1 MNSDLLK
8 IGQVIEVRG
17 QRIKIKVFQN
27 KNAALLFCN
36 GDIIKNI
43 CVGNLVKV
51 SKGYSSI
58 ICKVEGEY
66 IQELCKE
73 ENSSK
78 RFQKISDSIERIVE
92 VNVIGIIQNEL
103 FQKGIIEIPLIF
115 SDVHLL
121 TKEELNH
128 IFKFFTSIDKAISV
142 GDVLAYEDYK
152 LFVDIQNLFASHIGI
167 FGNTGSGKSN
177 TLAKIYTE
185 LFRKCNDFS
194 NFNKSNF
201 LFIDFNGEYT
211 AAFNCIKNRKV
222 YRLSTRTDTGD
233 KIPFAKSIFSD
244 LEFWSIICE
253 ATEKT
258 QTPFLKRCINL
269 YKLLLNNYKKENWRD
284 YISTEFKSLIDHYF
298 DTPILIKEKQLM
310 FFNVLQLILMNTSKI
325 QILFNSVE
333 IFAKTSTLRINKTNY
348 LNSKDDFDKEFAQ
361 KILDE
366 FTDENLAVINEC
378 ILFRFSMYYNY
389 LKELSCNYIIDEHIA
404 PLIKRFDT
412 RSNDL
417 LKLFDFQDNYKHS
430 QVEIVSL
437 LDVGLV
443 FKKIVPMLLCKN
455 KYEEQK
461 KATKDNNSSLHIII
475 DEAHNILSPTS
486 ERESQT
492 WKDYRLETF
501 EEIIK
506 EGRKFGVF
514 MTISNQRPSDISA
527 TIVSQLHNYFIHRL
541 VNNEDIR
548 MIAKAV
554 AFIDSASF
562 DMIPVLPQGGCVFT
576 GVASNFP
583 VIIKVKLLEEENR
596 PQSSTIN
603 LCKIWDS

>member
-17 QRIKIKVFQN
+17 QRIKIRVFQN

-36 GDIIKNI
+36 GDIIKNV
-43 CVGNLVKV
+43 CVGNLIKI

-92 VNVIGIIQNEL
+92 VNVIGIIQNNS

-115 SDVHLL
+115 SDVFLL

-128 IFKFFTSIDKAISV
+128 IFKFFTSIDKAISI

-185 LFRKCNDFS
+185 LFRKSNEFA

-211 AAFNCIKNRKV
+211 NAFSCVENRKV
-222 YRLSTRTDTGD
+222 YKLSTRTDSGD

-258 QTPFLKRCINL
+258 QTPFLKRCIRL
-269 YKLLLNNYKKENWRD
+269 YTYLINNYNKGSILAEIQNLL
-284 YISTEFKSLIDHYF
+284 EHYF
-298 DTPILIKEKQLM
+298 ETPALVKEKQHV
-310 FFNVLQLILMNTSKI
+310 FFDALNLILNDISRI
-325 QILFNSVE
+325 QSLFNSIDVFKE
-333 IFAKTSTLRINKTNY
+333 STLRINKSIY
-348 LNSKDDFDKEFAQ
+348 LNSKDDFDQQFIQ
-361 KILDE
+361 PILAE
-366 FTDENLAVINEC
+366 ITDENIKNIDEC
-378 ILFRFSMYYNY
+378 ILFPFSMYFNY

-404 PLIKRFDT
+404 PLIKRFDS

-417 LKLFDFQDNYKHS
+417 LKLFDFKDNYNHS

-461 KATKDNNSSLHIII
+461 KTITNNNSSLHIII

-514 MTISNQRPSDISA
+514 MTISSQRPSDISA

-562 DMIPVLPQGGCVFT
+562 DMIPVLPQGGCIFT

-603 LCKIWDS
+603 LCEIWNL

>member
-1 MNSDLLK
+1 M
-8 IGQVIEVRG
+8 G
-17 QRIKIKVFQN
+17 
-27 KNAALLFCN
+27 
-36 GDIIKNI
+36 
-43 CVGNLVKV
+43 
-51 SKGYSSI
+51 
-58 ICKVEGEY
+58 
-66 IQELCKE
+66 
-73 ENSSK
+73 
-78 RFQKISDSIERIVE
+78 
-92 VNVIGIIQNEL
+92 
-103 FQKGIIEIPLIF
+103 
-115 SDVHLL
+115 
-121 TKEELNH
+121 
-128 IFKFFTSIDKAISV
+128 
-142 GDVLAYEDYK
+142 
-152 LFVDIQNLFASHIGI
+152 
-167 FGNTGSGKSN
+167 
-177 TLAKIYTE
+177 
-185 LFRKCNDFS
+185 
-194 NFNKSNF
+194 
-201 LFIDFNGEYT
+201 
-211 AAFNCIKNRKV
+211 
-222 YRLSTRTDTGD
+222 TRTDSGD

-258 QTPFLKRCINL
+258 QTPFLKRCIRL
-269 YKLLLNNYKKENWRD
+269 YTYLINNYNKGSILAEIQNLL
-284 YISTEFKSLIDHYF
+284 EHYF
-298 DTPILIKEKQLM
+298 ETPALVKEKQHV
-310 FFNVLQLILMNTSKI
+310 FFDALNLILNDISRI
-325 QILFNSVE
+325 QSLFNSIDVFKE
-333 IFAKTSTLRINKTNY
+333 STLRINKSIY
-348 LNSKDDFDKEFAQ
+348 LNSKDDFDQQFIQ
-361 KILDE
+361 PILAE
-366 FTDENLAVINEC
+366 ITDENLKNIDEC
-378 ILFRFSMYYNY
+378 ILFQFSMYFNY

-404 PLIKRFDT
+404 PLIKRFDS

-417 LKLFDFQDNYKHS
+417 LKLFDFKDNYNHS

-443 FKKIVPMLLCKN
+443 FKKVVPMLLCKN

-461 KATKDNNSSLHIII
+461 KTITNNNSSLHIII

-514 MTISNQRPSDISA
+514 MTISSQRPSDISA

-562 DMIPVLPQGGCVFT
+562 DMIPVLPQGGCIFT

-603 LCKIWDS
+603 LCEIWNL